1 MSSLI
6 NSIFNPD
13 DLTVAA
19 LAILLC
25 PLAGFVIQVFF
36 GKRLPRQGDWLPTGC
51 MLIALGIA
59 SWMMTVLLSTPHGI
73 EQQAHSWLIMDGW
86 LSSGAGNG
94 LSINFGILVDNLTIV
109 MLFVVTLVSFLVHL
123 YSCGYMHGEE
133 RYNRF
138 FAYLGLFS
146 FSMLGLCISSNL
158 LFLFMFWELVGLCS
172 YFLIGFYF
180 EKKSAQN
187 AAIKAF
193 MTTRLGDIGFLIGI
207 LIIAAFAGTLDFHSI
222 VNDKGE
228 VLVLG
233 IFDSMKD
240 VQNGPWS
247 GESGAW
253 WLTAAGLGL
262 FLGALGK
269 SAQFPLHIWL
279 PDAMEGPT
287 PVSALIHAA
296 TMVVA
301 GVYLVARMFP
311 FLAGPG
317 YFDGDFFSGDVLFF
331 IALVGGFTAFFA
343 ATIAFV
349 QTDIKKVLAYSTI
362 SQLGYMFLGLGVA
375 SVSAGIFH
383 LFTHAFFKA
392 LLFLGSGSVI
402 HAVHS
407 NEMDDMGG
415 LKKKMPITRWTFLI
429 GTLAIAGLPY
439 FSGFHSK
446 EAILGNAYAAA
457 GQLGGTWLHYLP
469 FAFGIL
475 TAGMTA
481 FYMFRLYF
489 KTFEGKPKNQKAF
502 DHAHESPWTMT
513 VPLCILAV
521 LSIGS
526 AGVPFTPHEDGS
538 GAGDAHPHPT
548 TWFAERVDSGR
559 LMEFSSSADSVARKV
574 AEEVHHVHS
583 TLTYVSMGLFASALL
598 LAFCFFIP
606 GKPLYGKE
614 KAIAGRLKPLY
625 VSLQNL
631 WYFDR
636 FYTWFVLRLLHTCQ
650 VVCGHFDRVFV
661 DGFVNFWG
669 SVCRFFTGA
678 AGVLDYWGV
687 DGTVRGIA
695 NIVRFGG
702 RRLRRAQTGF
712 LQEYV
717 YASLYLSGGLLLLL
731 LVCYV
736 LVK

>member
-1 MSSLI
+1 MFST
-6 NSIFNPD
+6 IFNPE
-13 DLTVAA
+13 DLTKAA

-51 MLIALGIA
+51 MFISLSIAT
-59 SWMMTVLLSTPHGI
+59 WMMTVLLSSPHGI
-73 EQQAHSWLIMDGW
+73 EPRTWLVVEGW
-86 LSSGAGNG
+86 LSSGAGGADKG
-94 LSINFGILVDNLTIV
+94 LSIDFGVLVDNLTIV

-158 LFLFMFWELVGLCS
+158 LFLFMFWELVGVCS

-193 MTTRLGDIGFLIGI
+193 MTTRLGDVGFLIGI
-207 LIIAAFAGTLDFHSI
+207 MIIAAFAGTLDFA
-222 VNDKGE
+222 
-228 VLVLG
+228 G
-233 IFDSMKD
+233 IFASL
-240 VQNGPWS
+240 QNGTWD
-247 GESGAW
+247 GDAKW

-269 SAQFPLHIWL
+269 SAQFPLHVWL

-317 YFDGDFFSGDVLFF
+317 YFDGDFYSGNVLFY

-362 SQLGYMFLGLGVA
+362 SQLGYMFLGLGVG

-392 LLFLGSGSVI
+392 LLFLGAGSVI

-407 NEMDDMGG
+407 NEMKDMGG
-415 LKKKMPITRWTFLI
+415 LRKKLPITSITFFI

-446 EAILGNAYAAA
+446 EAILGNAWAAA
-457 GQLGGTWLHYLP
+457 DQMGGTWLHYLP

-489 KTFEGKPKNQKAF
+489 KTFEGKPKNEHAF
-502 DHAHESPWTMT
+502 AHAHESPWTMT

-521 LSIGS
+521 LSVCS
-526 AGVPFTPHEDGS
+526 AGIPFTPDSDGH
-538 GAGDAHPHPT
+538 GAGAADDAHAHAT
-548 TWFAERVDSGR
+548 TWFAERVDSGH
-559 LMEFSSSADSVARKV
+559 LEKLNAAANSAVVKV
-574 AEEVHHVHS
+574 TAEVQYVHS
-583 TLTYVSMGLFASALL
+583 TLTYVSFGLFASALL

-606 GKPLYGKE
+606 RGPLFGRE
-614 KAIAGRLKPLY
+614 KGVARALSPLY

-631 WYFDR
+631 WYLDR
-636 FYTWFVLRLLHTCQ
+636 FFTWLVLHVLHTCQ
-650 VVCGHFDRVFV
+650 VICGHFDRVFV

-669 SVCRFFTGA
+669 SVCRFFTAA

-687 DGTVRGIA
+687 DGLVRGIGNSTLA
-695 NIVRFGG
+695 GG
-702 RRLRRAQTGF
+702 RRLRRLQTGF
-712 LQEYV
+712 LQEYI
-717 YASLYLSGGLLLLL
+717 YASLYLSGGLLLLV
-731 LVCYV
+731 LVFYV

>member
-1 MSSLI
+1 MLST
-6 NSIFNPD
+6 IFNPE
-13 DLTVAA
+13 DLTKAA

-51 MLIALGIA
+51 MLIALCIA
-59 SWMMTVLLSTPHGI
+59 SWMMIVLLGGEHGL
-73 EQQAHSWLIMDGW
+73 AKPHSWSPEITQGW
-86 LSSGAGNG
+86 LSSGGGKG

-109 MLFVVTLVSFLVHL
+109 MLFVVSLVSFLVHI

-138 FAYLGLFS
+138 FAYLALFS

-158 LFLFMFWELVGLCS
+158 LILFMFWELVGVCS

-193 MTTRLGDIGFLIGI
+193 MTTRLGDVGFLVGI
-207 LIIAAFAGTLDFHSI
+207 MIIAAFAGTLDF
-222 VNDKGE
+222 E
-228 VLVLG
+228 G
-233 IFDSMKD
+233 IFASVKSAES
-240 VQNGPWS
+240 GPWS
-247 GESGAW
+247 GDGMW
-253 WLTAAGLGL
+253 WLTAAGIGL

-269 SAQFPLHIWL
+269 SAQFPLHVWL

-317 YFDGDFFSGDVLFF
+317 YFTGDFYSGDVLFY

-362 SQLGYMFLGLGVA
+362 SQLGYMFLGLGVG

-392 LLFLGSGSVI
+392 LLFLAAGSVI

-407 NEMDDMGG
+407 NEMKDMGG
-415 LKKKMPITRWTFLI
+415 LRKKLPITWFTFLI

-439 FSGFHSK
+439 LSGFHSK

-457 GQLGGTWLHYLP
+457 EQMGGTWLHYLP

-489 KTFEGKPKNQKAF
+489 KTFEGKPQNEHAF

-513 VPLCILAV
+513 VPLCVLAV
-521 LSIGS
+521 LSMCS
-526 AGVPFTPHEDGS
+526 AGIPFAPQSDGHAVGAADEGSHVTP
-538 GAGDAHPHPT
+538 
-548 TWFAERVDSGR
+548 TWFAERVHSEH
-559 LMEFSSSADSVARKV
+559 LEVFSSDAESKVMIVADRVN
-574 AEEVHHVHS
+574 HVHS

-598 LAFCFFIP
+598 LAFCFFLP
-606 GKPLYGKE
+606 RGPLYGRE
-614 KAIAGRLKPLY
+614 KGIARGLSPIY

-631 WYFDR
+631 WYLDR
-636 FYTWFVLRLLHTCQ
+636 FYTWLVLHVLHTCQ
-650 VVCGHFDRVFV
+650 VICGYFDRVFV

-669 SVCRFFTGA
+669 GVCRFLTGA
-678 AGVLDYWGV
+678 AGALDYWGV

-695 NIVRFGG
+695 NTVRFGG
-702 RRLRRAQTGF
+702 RRLRRIQTGF

-717 YASLYLSGGLLLLL
+717 YASLYLSGGLLLLV
-731 LVCYV
+731 LVFYV

>member
-1 MSSLI
+1 MLSTILDI
-6 NSIFNPD
+6 LDPE
-13 DLTVAA
+13 DLTKAA

-25 PLAGFVIQVFF
+25 PLAGFVVQVFF

-51 MLIALGIA
+51 MFISLSIAT
-59 SWMMTVLLSTPHGI
+59 WMMTVLLSSPNGI
-73 EQQAHSWLIMDGW
+73 EPKTVQYVEGW
-86 LSSGAGNG
+86 LSSGAGGVDKG
-94 LSINFGILVDNLTIV
+94 LLLNFGVLVDNLTIV

-138 FAYLGLFS
+138 FAFLGLFS

-193 MTTRLGDIGFLIGI
+193 MTTRLGDVGFLIGI
-207 LIIAAFAGTLDFHSI
+207 MIIAALAGTLDFA
-222 VNDKGE
+222 
-228 VLVLG
+228 G
-233 IFDSMKD
+233 IF
-240 VQNGPWS
+240 
-247 GESGAW
+247 ESLQDGTWDGDAKW

-269 SAQFPLHIWL
+269 SAQFPLHVWL

-317 YFDGDFFSGDVLFF
+317 YFDGDFYSGNVLFY

-362 SQLGYMFLGLGVA
+362 SQLGYMFLGLGVG

-392 LLFLGSGSVI
+392 LLFLGAGSVI

-407 NEMDDMGG
+407 NEMKDMGG
-415 LKKKMPITRWTFLI
+415 LRKKLPITSITFFI

-446 EAILGNAYAAA
+446 EAILGNAWAAA
-457 GQLGGTWLHYLP
+457 DQMGGTWLHYLP

-489 KTFEGKPKNQKAF
+489 KTFEGKPQNQEAF

-526 AGVPFTPHEDGS
+526 AGVIGETARWFEHRVHSEHLVEIAA
-538 GAGDAHPHPT
+538 GAART
-548 TWFAERVDSGR
+548 MDS
-559 LMEFSSSADSVARKV
+559 V
-574 AEEVHHVHS
+574 AEEVHHFHP
-583 TLTYVSMGLFASALL
+583 TLFGVSIALFASALI
-598 LAFCFFIP
+598 LAFSFFIP
-606 GKPLYGKE
+606 RGPLFGRE
-614 KAIAGRLKPLY
+614 KGVARALSPLY

-631 WYFDR
+631 WYLDR
-636 FYTWFVLRLLHTCQ
+636 FFTWLVLHVLHTCQ
-650 VVCGHFDRVFV
+650 VICGHFDRVFV

-687 DGTVRGIA
+687 DGLVRGIGNSTLA
-695 NIVRFGG
+695 GG
-702 RRLRRAQTGF
+702 RRLRRLQTGF

-717 YASLYLSGGLLLLL
+717 YASLYLSGGLLLLV
-731 LVCYV
+731 LVFYV

>member
-1 MSSLI
+1 MFSTILD
-6 NSIFNPD
+6 PQ
-13 DLTVAA
+13 DLTKAA

-25 PLAGFVIQVFF
+25 PLAGFVVQVFF

-51 MLIALGIA
+51 MFISLSIAT
-59 SWMMTVLLSTPHGI
+59 WMMTVLLSSPNGI
-73 EQQAHSWLIMDGW
+73 EPQTVQYVEGW
-86 LSSGAGNG
+86 LSSGAGGVDKG

-138 FAYLGLFS
+138 FAFLGLFS

-193 MTTRLGDIGFLIGI
+193 MTTRLGDVGFLIGI
-207 LIIAAFAGTLDFHSI
+207 MIIAAFAGTLDFA
-222 VNDKGE
+222 
-228 VLVLG
+228 G
-233 IFDSMKD
+233 IF
-240 VQNGPWS
+240 
-247 GESGAW
+247 ESLQKGTWDGDASW

-269 SAQFPLHIWL
+269 SAQFPLHVWL

-317 YFDGDFFSGDVLFF
+317 YFTGDFFSGDVLFY

-362 SQLGYMFLGLGVA
+362 SQLGYMFLGLGVG
-375 SVSAGIFH
+375 SVSGGIFH

-392 LLFLGSGSVI
+392 LLFLGAGSVI

-407 NEMDDMGG
+407 NEMKDMGG
-415 LKKKMPITRWTFLI
+415 LRKKMPWTGYTFLI
-429 GTLAIAGLPY
+429 GTLAIAGLPLL
-439 FSGFHSK
+439 SGFHSK
-446 EAILGNAYAAA
+446 EAILGNAYAFADHM
-457 GQLGGTWLHYLP
+457 GHGEHGSWVHYLP

-489 KTFEGKPKNQKAF
+489 KTFEGKPKNQEAF

-521 LSIGS
+521 LSVGS
-526 AGVPFTPHEDGS
+526 AGVVGETAHWFEHRVRSEYLVEIAA
-538 GAGDAHPHPT
+538 GAAR
-548 TWFAERVDSGR
+548 A
-559 LMEFSSSADSVARKV
+559 MDSVA
-574 AEEVHHVHS
+574 AEVHHFHP
-583 TLTYVSMGLFASALL
+583 TLSGISIALFASALI

-606 GKPLYGKE
+606 RGPLFGRE
-614 KAIAGRLKPLY
+614 KGIARALSPLY

-631 WYFDR
+631 WYLDR
-636 FYTWFVLRLLHTCQ
+636 FFTWLVLHVLHTCQ
-650 VVCGHFDRVFV
+650 VICGHFDRVFV

-687 DGTVRGIA
+687 DGLVRGIGNSTLA
-695 NIVRFGG
+695 GG
-702 RRLRRAQTGF
+702 RRLRRLQTGF

-717 YASLYLSGGLLLLL
+717 NASLYLSGGLLLLV
-731 LVCYV
+731 LVFYV

>member
-1 MSSLI
+1 MLSTILDI
-6 NSIFNPD
+6 LDPE
-13 DLTVAA
+13 DLTKAA

-25 PLAGFVIQVFF
+25 PLAGFVVQVFF

-51 MLIALGIA
+51 MFISLSIAT
-59 SWMMTVLLSTPHGI
+59 WMMTVLLSSPNGI
-73 EQQAHSWLIMDGW
+73 EPQTVQYVEGW
-86 LSSGAGNG
+86 LSSGAGGVDTG
-94 LSINFGILVDNLTIV
+94 LVLNFGVLVDNLTIV

-138 FAYLGLFS
+138 FAFLGLFS

-193 MTTRLGDIGFLIGI
+193 MTTRLGDVGFLIGI
-207 LIIAAFAGTLDFHSI
+207 MIIAAFAGTLDF
-222 VNDKGE
+222 E
-228 VLVLG
+228 G
-233 IFDSMKD
+233 IFASL
-240 VQNGPWS
+240 QNETWDGD
-247 GESGAW
+247 AKW

-269 SAQFPLHIWL
+269 SAQFPLHVWL

-317 YFDGDFFSGDVLFF
+317 YFDGDFYSGNVLFY

-362 SQLGYMFLGLGVA
+362 SQLGYMFLGLGVG
-375 SVSAGIFH
+375 SVSGGIFH

-407 NEMDDMGG
+407 NEMEDMGG
-415 LKKKMPITRWTFLI
+415 LRKKMPWTGYTFLI
-429 GTLAIAGLPY
+429 GTLAIAGLPLL
-439 FSGFHSK
+439 SGFHSK
-446 EAILGNAYAAA
+446 EAILGNAYAFADHM
-457 GQLGGTWLHYLP
+457 GHGEHGSWLHYLP

-489 KTFEGKPKNQKAF
+489 KTFEGKPKNQEAF

-521 LSIGS
+521 LSVGS
-526 AGVPFTPHEDGS
+526 AGVVGETAHWFEHRVHSEHLVEIA
-538 GAGDAHPHPT
+538 AG
-548 TWFAERVDSGR
+548 AERAMDS
-559 LMEFSSSADSVARKV
+559 V
-574 AEEVHHVHS
+574 AEEVHHFHP
-583 TLTYVSMGLFASALL
+583 TLSGVSIALFASALI

-606 GKPLYGKE
+606 RGPLFGRE
-614 KAIAGRLKPLY
+614 KGVARALSPLY

-631 WYFDR
+631 WYLDR
-636 FYTWFVLRLLHTCQ
+636 FFTWLVLHVLHTCQ
-650 VVCGHFDRVFV
+650 VICGHFDRVFV

-687 DGTVRGIA
+687 DGLVRGIGNSTLA
-695 NIVRFGG
+695 GG
-702 RRLRRAQTGF
+702 RRLRRLQTGF

-717 YASLYLSGGLLLLL
+717 YASLYLSGGLLLLV
-731 LVCYV
+731 LVFYV

>member
-1 MSSLI
+1 MSLI
-6 NSIFNPD
+6 SSIFTPD
-13 DLTVAA
+13 DLTAAA

-25 PLAGFVIQVFF
+25 PLAGFVVQVFF

-73 EQQAHSWLIMDGW
+73 EQSHSWEIMKGW
-86 LSSGAGNG
+86 LSSGGENG

-146 FSMLGLCISSNL
+146 FSMLGLCIASNL
-158 LFLFMFWELVGLCS
+158 LCLFMFWELVGVCS

-193 MTTRLGDIGFLIGI
+193 MTTRLGDVGFLIGI
-207 LIIAAFAGTLDFHSI
+207 LIIAAWAGTLDI
-222 VNDKGE
+222 T
-228 VLVLG
+228 G
-233 IFDSMKD
+233 IFAS
-240 VQNGPWS
+240 VENGKWS
-247 GESGAW
+247 GDGAW
-253 WLTAAGLGL
+253 WLTAAGIGL

-317 YFDGDFFSGDVLFF
+317 YFDGDFYSGDVLFF

-469 FAFGIL
+469 FVFGIL

-489 KTFEGKPKNQKAF
+489 KTFEGKPKNQHAF

-521 LSIGS
+521 LSVCS
-526 AGVPFTPHEDGS
+526 AGIPFTPGSDGH
-538 GAGDAHPHPT
+538 GAGPADEAHPHAT
-548 TWFAERVDSGR
+548 TWFAERVDSRR
-559 LMEFSSSADSVARKV
+559 LVEFSSATDSAVQKV

-650 VVCGHFDRVFV
+650 VVCGYFDRVFV

-695 NIVRFGG
+695 NVVRFGG
-702 RRLRRAQTGF
+702 HRLRRVQTGF

-717 YASLYLSGGLLLLL
+717 YASLYLSGGLLLLI

>member
-1 MSSLI
+1 MFSTILDSQ
-6 NSIFNPD
+6 
-13 DLTVAA
+13 DLTKAA

-25 PLAGFVIQVFF
+25 PLAGFVVQVFF

-51 MLIALGIA
+51 MFIALSIA
-59 SWMMTVLLSTPHGI
+59 TWMMTVLLSSSNGI
-73 EQQAHSWLIMDGW
+73 EPQSWLVAEGW
-86 LSSGAGNG
+86 LSSGAGGTDKG
-94 LSINFGILVDNLTIV
+94 LSIDFGILVDNLTIV

-138 FAYLGLFS
+138 FAFLGLFS

-193 MTTRLGDIGFLIGI
+193 MTTRLGDVGFLVGI
-207 LIIAAFAGTLDFHSI
+207 MIIAAFAGTLDFA
-222 VNDKGE
+222 
-228 VLVLG
+228 G
-233 IFDSMKD
+233 IFESL
-240 VQNGPWS
+240 QNGTWDGDAS
-247 GESGAW
+247 W

-269 SAQFPLHIWL
+269 SAQFPLHVWL

-311 FLAGPG
+311 FLAGPE
-317 YFDGDFFSGDVLFF
+317 YFTGDFFSGDVLFY
-331 IALVGGFTAFFA
+331 IALVGSFTAFFA

-362 SQLGYMFLGLGVA
+362 SQLGYMFLGLGVG

-407 NEMDDMGG
+407 NEMEDMGG
-415 LKKKMPITRWTFLI
+415 LRKKMPWTGYTFLI
-429 GTLAIAGLPY
+429 GTLAIAGLP
-439 FSGFHSK
+439 FLSGFHSK
-446 EAILGNAYAAA
+446 EAILGNAYAFADHM
-457 GQLGGTWLHYLP
+457 GHGEHGSWLHYLP

-489 KTFEGKPKNQKAF
+489 KTFEGKPKNQEAY

-521 LSIGS
+521 LSLGS
-526 AGVPFTPHEDGS
+526 AGV
-538 GAGDAHPHPT
+538 AGKAVY
-548 TWFAERVDSGR
+548 WFEHR
-559 LMEFSSSADSVARKV
+559 
-574 AEEVHHVHS
+574 VHS
-583 TLTYVSMGLFASALL
+583 EYLVPIAAGADRVMDHVSHTVHDFHWTLSGVSFGLFVAALG
-598 LAFCFFIP
+598 LAYCFFIP
-606 GKPLYGKE
+606 RGPFYGRE
-614 KAIAGRLKPLY
+614 KGVASALSPLY

-631 WYFDR
+631 WYLDR
-636 FYTWFVLRLLHTCQ
+636 FYTWLVLHVLHTCQ
-650 VVCGHFDRVFV
+650 VICGHFDRVFV

-687 DGTVRGIA
+687 DGLVRGIGNSTLA
-695 NIVRFGG
+695 GG
-702 RRLRRAQTGF
+702 RRLRRLQTGF

-717 YASLYLSGGLLLLL
+717 NASLYLSGGLLLLI
-731 LVCYV
+731 LVFYV

>member
-1 MSSLI
+1 MLST
-6 NSIFNPD
+6 IFNPE
-13 DLTVAA
+13 DLTKAA

-51 MLIALGIA
+51 MLVALGIA
-59 SWMMTVLLSTPHGI
+59 SWMMIVLLSSPNGI
-73 EQQAHSWLIMDGW
+73 EQEPWLVVEGW
-86 LSSGAGNG
+86 LSSGAEKG
-94 LSINFGILVDNLTIV
+94 LSINFGILVDNLTVV

-158 LFLFMFWELVGLCS
+158 LILFMFWELVGVCS

-193 MTTRLGDIGFLIGI
+193 MTTRLGDVGFLVGI
-207 LIIAAFAGTLDFHSI
+207 MIIAAFAGTLDF
-222 VNDKGE
+222 E
-228 VLVLG
+228 G
-233 IFDSMKD
+233 IFASVKSAES
-240 VQNGPWS
+240 GPWS
-247 GESGAW
+247 GDGMW
-253 WLTAAGLGL
+253 WLTAAGIGL

-269 SAQFPLHIWL
+269 SAQFPLHVWL

-317 YFDGDFFSGDVLFF
+317 YFTGDFYSGDVLFY

-362 SQLGYMFLGLGVA
+362 SQLGYMFLGLGVG

-392 LLFLGSGSVI
+392 LLFLGAGSVI

-407 NEMDDMGG
+407 NEMKDMGG
-415 LKKKMPITRWTFLI
+415 LRKKLPITSITFLI

-439 FSGFHSK
+439 LSGFHSK
-446 EAILGNAYAAA
+446 EAILGNAWAAA
-457 GQLGGTWLHYLP
+457 GQMGGTWLHYLP

-489 KTFEGKPKNQKAF
+489 KTFEGKPQNEHAF

-513 VPLCILAV
+513 VPLCVLAV

-526 AGVPFTPHEDGS
+526 AGVIGEAAHWFEHRVHSEYLVEIA
-538 GAGDAHPHPT
+538 AGTAR
-548 TWFAERVDSGR
+548 AMDS
-559 LMEFSSSADSVARKV
+559 V
-574 AEEVHHVHS
+574 AEEVHHFHP
-583 TLTYVSMGLFASALL
+583 TLSGISMALFASALL
-598 LAFCFFIP
+598 LAFCFFLP
-606 GKPLYGKE
+606 RGPLYGRE
-614 KAIAGRLKPLY
+614 KGIARGLSPLY

-631 WYFDR
+631 WYLDR
-636 FYTWFVLRLLHTCQ
+636 FYTWLVLHVLHTCQ
-650 VVCGHFDRVFV
+650 VICGYFDRVFV

-669 SVCRFFTGA
+669 SVCRFLTGA

-695 NIVRFGG
+695 NTVRFGG
-702 RRLRRAQTGF
+702 RRLRRIQTGF

-717 YASLYLSGGLLLLL
+717 YASLYLSGGLLLLV
-731 LVCYV
+731 LVFYV

>member
-1 MSSLI
+1 MFSTILD
-6 NSIFNPD
+6 PQ
-13 DLTVAA
+13 DLTKAA

-25 PLAGFVIQVFF
+25 PLAGFVVQVFF

-51 MLIALGIA
+51 MFISLSIAT
-59 SWMMTVLLSTPHGI
+59 WMMTVLLSSPNGI
-73 EQQAHSWLIMDGW
+73 EPQTVQYVEGW
-86 LSSGAGNG
+86 LSSGAGGVDKG

-138 FAYLGLFS
+138 FAFLGLFS

-193 MTTRLGDIGFLIGI
+193 MTTRLGDVGFLVGI
-207 LIIAAFAGTLDFHSI
+207 LIIAAFAGTLDFA
-222 VNDKGE
+222 
-228 VLVLG
+228 G
-233 IFDSMKD
+233 IFESL
-240 VQNGPWS
+240 QNGTWDGDAS
-247 GESGAW
+247 W

-269 SAQFPLHIWL
+269 SAQFPLHVWL
-279 PDAMEGPT
+279 PDATEGPT

-317 YFDGDFFSGDVLFF
+317 YFTGDFFSGDVLFY

-343 ATIAFV
+343 ATIASV

-362 SQLGYMFLGLGVA
+362 SQLGYMFLGLGVG
-375 SVSAGIFH
+375 SVSGGIFH

-392 LLFLGSGSVI
+392 LLFLGAGSVI

-407 NEMDDMGG
+407 NEMKDMGG
-415 LKKKMPITRWTFLI
+415 LRKKLPWTGYTFLI
-429 GTLAIAGLPY
+429 GTLAIAGLPLL
-439 FSGFHSK
+439 SGFHSK
-446 EAILGNAYAAA
+446 EAILGNAYAFADHM
-457 GQLGGTWLHYLP
+457 GHGEHGSWVHYLP

-489 KTFEGKPKNQKAF
+489 KTFEGKPKNQEAF

-521 LSIGS
+521 LSVGS
-526 AGVPFTPHEDGS
+526 AGVVGETAHWFEHRVHSEYLVEIAA
-538 GAGDAHPHPT
+538 GAAR
-548 TWFAERVDSGR
+548 A
-559 LMEFSSSADSVARKV
+559 MDSVA
-574 AEEVHHVHS
+574 AEVHHFHP
-583 TLTYVSMGLFASALL
+583 TLSGISIALFASALI

-606 GKPLYGKE
+606 RGPLFGRE
-614 KAIAGRLKPLY
+614 KGIARALSPLY

-631 WYFDR
+631 WYLDR
-636 FYTWFVLRLLHTCQ
+636 FFTWLVLHVLHTCQ
-650 VVCGHFDRVFV
+650 VICGHFDRVFV

-687 DGTVRGIA
+687 DGLVRGIGNSTLA
-695 NIVRFGG
+695 GG
-702 RRLRRAQTGF
+702 RRLRRLQTGF

-717 YASLYLSGGLLLLL
+717 NASLYLSGGLLLLV
-731 LVCYV
+731 LVFYV